1 MPRPNGRDPQGN
13 PAVFLG
19 TKLRQGRIDAGYKT
33 QDALAGKLG
42 FDRSVVTKA
51 ETGERPPTDDVLA
64 AWCDLCG
71 LDMEL
76 FSGLVMLARTIDGP
90 VPRWFE
96 DWLQAEA
103 EAYALRYWSPIIIT
117 PIFQT
122 AAYARALL
130 LAAQTDTS
138 DATIDALVDAKL
150 ARQAILESPE
160 PPEVVA
166 LIDELVLHRLIG
178 SSEIMREQLI
188 QVAKLSERPHIC
200 VQVVPDGVGATA
212 GLSGEICLAS
222 GDGLDVLHTD
232 ATPEGHTTEARSQ
245 VRAAAVALERIRG
258 RALPRDMSRDLI
270 LRTADERWKTQ

>member
-1 MPRPNGRDPQGN
+1 MPRSNGRDPQSN
-13 PAVFLG
+13 SAAFLG
-19 TKLRQGRIDAGYKT
+19 AKLRQGRIDAGYKT
-33 QDALAGKLG
+33 QEVLAAKLG

-51 ETGERPPTDDVLA
+51 ETGDRPPTDDVLA
-64 AWCDLCG
+64 AWCDLCE
-71 LDMEL
+71 LDLEMY
-76 FSGLVMLARTIDGP
+76 SGLAMLARSADGP
-90 VPRWFE
+90 VPQWFE
-96 DWLQAEA
+96 DWLRAEA

-117 PIFQT
+117 PVFQT

-138 DATIDALVDAKL
+138 DTAIDALVNAKL
-150 ARQAILESPE
+150 ARQEILERPE
-160 PPEVVA
+160 PPEIVA

-178 SSEIMREQLI
+178 SPEIMHEQLTK
-188 QVAKLSERPHIC
+188 VVELAERTFIC
-200 VQVVPDGVGATA
+200 VQVVPTDVGATA

-245 VRAAAVALERIRG
+245 VRAAAVAFERIRG

-270 LRTADERWKTQ
+270 LRTADEQWKTQ